1 MGYIEDVVTRQE
13 KILVIYHLS
22 GFALWL
28 APIFLCFAAF
38 AAYLFKDD
46 FADNQILEVTI
57 DVWPFVLAYAVFEA
71 LRSLLRLITIH
82 MGLTDHRLIYKEGLI
97 RRESDEI
104 RLQKIETVD
113 IDQSVIGR
121 LFDYG
126 TLEITGTGGSRVRLL
141 DIDQPLRNKRFIDE
155 AVMMAKRH

>member
-13 KILVIYHLS
+13 KILAIYHLS

-28 APIFLCFAAF
+28 APIFLCLVAF
-38 AAYLFKDD
+38 ATYLFKDD

-57 DVWPFVLAYAVFEA
+57 EIWPFVLAFAVFEA
-71 LRSLLRLITIH
+71 LRSLIRLITIH

-104 RLQKIETVD
+104 RLQKVETVD

-155 AVMMAKRH
+155 AVLAAKRH